1 MASKVKAQRISVE
14 NFSFP
19 LIVTIGTPD
28 PLPFDYAAS
37 FDSWLQPKGCT
48 KPLFKVEAVD
58 RVRPA
63 DDCRGG
69 ARRLRNSRVPHAG
82 PSRPAARAPGS
93 GPVRIQLG
101 VGAAS
106 GQKQSIPIHQHGK
119 CRAAPGANPS
129 Q

>member
-14 NFSFP
+14 SFSFP

-48 KPLFKVEAVD
+48 KQLFKVEAAA
-58 RVRPA
+58 PYGHGG
-63 DDCRGG
+63 CRDI

-82 PSRPAARAPGS
+82 PSKPAARAPES